1 MVLNPYTSVSPW
13 GLVGGLRY
21 LRYLIV
27 NPDTRYRTYY
37 LAAAIGVIRGTL
49 ALALLIL
56 TGRACG
62 KVWKKKRFPEKK

>member
-1 MVLNPYTSVSPW
+1 MKTGAVKIEAKKAFSDL
-13 GLVGGLRY
+13 

-62 KVWKKKRFPEKK
+62 KVWKEKRFPEKK